1 MAEDSSPIAGWYPD
15 PENPALERWWNGV
28 AWSDQRR
35 PSTVP
40 AAAPLPSA
48 PAEYAAPVAVAPA
61 TASAAQ
67 PAAEQQ
73 AQQYPAQSYPV
84 QPYAGQSYS
93 AQPYATPQSSVL
105 PYAAPHGGGGYPGY
119 APIPA
124 PPQNGMALA
133 GIITSGVGALLN
145 WTFLGLPGLV
155 GGVLS
160 ILGLRRARELAA
172 MGMTETRR
180 GLAIAGIAIGFGGSG
195 LTILLFVVWVV
206 AAIAS
211 GW

>member
-35 PSTVP
+35 ASTVP
-40 AAAPLPSA
+40 VAAPLPSA
-48 PAEYAAPVAVAPA
+48 PAGYAAPVAVAPG
-61 TASAAQ
+61 TASAPQ
-67 PAAEQQ
+67 PAADQP
-73 AQQYPAQSYPV
+73 APQYPGQPYSV
-84 QPYAGQSYS
+84 QPYAPPGSVP
-93 AQPYATPQSSVL
+93 PYTA
-105 PYAAPHGGGGYPGY
+105 PYGGGYPGY

-145 WTFLGLPGLV
+145 WTFLGLPGIV

-160 ILGLRRARELAA
+160 IFGLRRSRELAA

-180 GLAIAGIAIGFGGSG
+180 GMSIAGIAIGFGGSA
-195 LTILLFVVWVV
+195 LTILLFLLWFVF
-206 AAIAS
+206 AIAS
-211 GW
+211 SSW